1 MKEKSKIR
9 PYLIRL
15 GIVMIISLVGVA
27 VFNEIAYRLQKDDY
41 DRPPQTIR
49 LVIPQGTAALV
60 EQGQDSPVIP
70 NEMIFVIGDKLE
82 VVNEDSVSHQLGP
95 IWVPAGST
103 GSLVMET
110 ADKLAYSCSFQTTN
124 YLNMDIRSG
133 TSFST
138 RLVGLF
144 LAAPATAIFL
154 FIYSLLV
161 IPVDR
166 KPKAVAV

>member
-70 NEMIFVIGDKLE
+70 NEMIFVIGADG
-82 VVNEDSVSHQLGP
+82 HRQL
-95 IWVPAGST
+95 
-103 GSLVMET
+103 
-110 ADKLAYSCSFQTTN
+110 
-124 YLNMDIRSG
+124 
-133 TSFST
+133 
-138 RLVGLF
+138 
-144 LAAPATAIFL
+144 
-154 FIYSLLV
+154 
-161 IPVDR
+161 IP
-166 KPKAVAV
+166 